1 MAKQSNLRRDFTPE
15 ERRINGRKGA
25 EVTNQKIR
33 QRKLIRDIVLDAL
46 DTPQWNSDHT
56 EKKTLREIIF
66 GVTLL
71 RKAGQEGDLKAMELL
86 LRISG
91 EMPSDK
97 VELTGKD
104 GRELLSRL
112 PKLTPEDIEEL
123 RKEIE

>member
-1 MAKQSNLRRDFTPE
+1 MAKSSNLRRDFTPE
-15 ERRINGRKGA
+15 ERRVNGRKGA

-104 GRELLSRL
+104 GRGSSRAC
-112 PKLTPEDIEEL
+112 PSSRPRT
-123 RKEIE
+123 